1 MRPGGGAVLL
11 ITGDGR
17 DIRDTASQPRDT
29 TQISRAGGGRHI
41 TAGRQLSSFLTIAV
55 LAAAEV
61 HKKDKL
67 TSCFKALH
75 FLFF

>member
-29 TQISRAGGGRHI
+29 TQISRAGHI
-41 TAGRQLSSFLTIAV
+41 TAGKQLSSFLTIAV
-55 LAAAEV
+55 LAAAKV
-61 HKKDKL
+61 YKKDKL

>member
-29 TQISRAGGGRHI
+29 TQISRAGGHN

-61 HKKDKL
+61 YKKDKL
-67 TSCFKALH
+67 TSCLKALH

>member
-17 DIRDTASQPRDT
+17 DIRDTASQPRDM
-29 TQISRAGGGRHI
+29 
-41 TAGRQLSSFLTIAV
+41 TAGRQVSSFLTIAV
-55 LAAAEV
+55 LAAAKV
-61 HKKDKL
+61 YKKDKL